1 MKSGFY
7 KLKYK
12 GSHYLRIFFKDG
24 KQYYQ
29 IDHGSPEEME
39 TFALLY
45 GTDPDIKRITR
56 PISVNNVTATIRFED
71 EDGDT
76 FEFSARNIHT
86 LKRIFSEFPRV
97 AKALK

>member
-12 GSHYLRIFFKDG
+12 GNHYLRIFFKDG

-39 TFALLY
+39 TFDLLY
-45 GTDPDIKRITR
+45 GTNQDIKRIKR
-56 PISVNNVTATIRFED
+56 PISINNITATVRFED

-76 FEFSARNIHT
+76 FEFTARSGYS

-97 AKALK
+97 AKALE

>member
-45 GTDPDIKRITR
+45 GNAPDIKRITR
-56 PISVNNVTATIRFED
+56 PISVSNITATIRFED

-76 FEFSARNIHT
+76 FEFTARSGHA

-97 AKALK
+97 AKALE